1 MSLLSKYYYRKYM
14 VRTLTRRMNDEEE
27 FPNLQNVPSNYSLL
41 STMDETYESATS
53 GFFASSGEK
62 IEEEK
67 NNWFL
72 NFNNKKPAL

>member
-41 STMDETYESATS
+41 STMDETYESAAS
-53 GFFASSGEK
+53 GFFACSGEK
-62 IEEEK
+62 IEQEEE
-67 NNWFL
+67 NN
-72 NFNNKKPAL
+72 